1 MVVKNG
7 SWPAANG
14 AASLVVFRG
23 CDARLTNCIRN
34 GVIVAHGAW
43 QLHNYA
49 LIADGGIWGVTGET
63 SAKHPATLTL
73 RAHTRED
80 KKWLQHAYGPTLS
93 MDHPGCVERRQ
104 GYDGQCLFDGRFSL
118 ASASKRVLKAWFDEH
133 LDSPYPTPKEKS
145 LLARSAGL
153 SIKQVND
160 WFTNYRKR
168 HWEQELV
175 KAQALD
181 FDDHSASSGS
191 S

>member
-1 MVVKNG
+1 MCLPPLTVDDVATVFTPHNIDDVKVNDPLLCGFNFLPYATFEILSSRRGGVV
-7 SWPAANG
+7 
-14 AASLVVFRG
+14 ASRFDIEWSQTSYLS
-23 CDARLTNCIRN
+23 N
-34 GVIVAHGAW
+34 
-43 QLHNYA
+43 
-49 LIADGGIWGVTGET
+49 AD
-63 SAKHPATLTL
+63 
-73 RAHTRED
+73 
-80 KKWLQHAYGPTLS
+80 
-93 MDHPGCVERRQ
+93 RRK
-104 GYDGQCLFDGRFSL
+104 YDYSL
-118 ASASKRVLKAWFDEH
+118 L
-133 LDSPYPTPKEKS
+133 EKS

>member
-1 MVVKNG
+1 MMR
-7 SWPAANG
+7 AA
-14 AASLVVFRG
+14 
-23 CDARLTNCIRN
+23 ARHR
-34 GVIVAHGAW
+34 
-43 QLHNYA
+43 
-49 LIADGGIWGVTGET
+49 
-63 SAKHPATLTL
+63 
-73 RAHTRED
+73 
-80 KKWLQHAYGPTLS
+80 
-93 MDHPGCVERRQ
+93 
-104 GYDGQCLFDGRFSL
+104 RFSL

>member
-1 MVVKNG
+1 MRTQRLTAGCGPGDIALG
-7 SWPAANG
+7 SW
-14 AASLVVFRG
+14 
-23 CDARLTNCIRN
+23 
-34 GVIVAHGAW
+34 
-43 QLHNYA
+43 
-49 LIADGGIWGVTGET
+49 
-63 SAKHPATLTL
+63 AT
-73 RAHTRED
+73 A
-80 KKWLQHAYGPTLS
+80 
-93 MDHPGCVERRQ
+93 HPG
-104 GYDGQCLFDGRFSL
+104 
-118 ASASKRVLKAWFDEH
+118 
-133 LDSPYPTPKEKS
+133 SPG